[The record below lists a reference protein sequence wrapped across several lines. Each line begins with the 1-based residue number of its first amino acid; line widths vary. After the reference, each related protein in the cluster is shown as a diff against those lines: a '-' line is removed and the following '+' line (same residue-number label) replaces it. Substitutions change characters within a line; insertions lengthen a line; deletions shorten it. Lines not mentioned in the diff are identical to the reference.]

1 MSNDR
6 QVKHQVVIATTPELA
21 FEAVTQAS
29 ELREWFSDE
38 AWTEVQPG
46 GRYEVRRSRGY
57 RAEGK
62 FTEVDAPRRAAF
74 TWNGTGEPGETAVEF
89 TVEAVEGG
97 VKVVAVHGGF
107 GSGDE
112 WDQALA
118 ASGKG
123 WLTGLEN
130 LKSMLETGVDLRIA
144 RRSFLGIVP
153 DLLDAERA
161 AKEGITVERGIYIQ
175 GTLDNTAARA
185 AGIVKGDVIVALGGL
200 ATPGSQEMTAA
211 LRAHHAGDVV
221 DVELV
226 RGQVRETVRLTLG
239 EWPRPEV
246 PGTAEGLADFVRERY
261 GETDAELKA
270 AIEGLSEA
278 EARQCP
284 STGEWSVNEV
294 LAHLSIV
301 ERDTQFILSSYAL
314 DGWLDSG
321 PGNTATI
328 PGRLAAVQATA
339 PTLAGLLDRYLAD
352 ERETVA
358 LLRGLPEETV
368 AHKARTGRIGQAMA
382 FLPIHTRDHI
392 EQIKTIVKAVRV
404 G

>member
-1 MSNDR
+1 MSHDR
-6 QVKHQVVIATTPELA
+6 QVKHHVVIATTPELA

-38 AWTEVQPG
+38 AWTEVRPC
-46 GRYEVRRSRGY
+46 GRYEVRWSRDY

-62 FTEVDAPRRAAF
+62 FTALDAPRRAAF
-74 TWNGTGEPGETAVEF
+74 TWKGTGEPGETAVEF

-97 VKVVAVHGGF
+97 VKVGMVHGGF
-107 GSGDE
+107 GPGDE
-112 WDQALA
+112 WDQALTE
-118 ASGKG
+118 SDKG

-161 AKEGITVERGIYIQ
+161 AKEGIAVERGIYIQ

-200 ATPGSQEMTAA
+200 ETLGSQEMTAA

-246 PGTAEGLADFVRERY
+246 PGTAEGLADFVHKLY
-261 GETDAELKA
+261 SETDAELKA
-270 AIEGLSEA
+270 AIEGLAEA
-278 EARQCP
+278 EAGQRP
-284 STGEWSVNEV
+284 SAEEWSVKEV
-294 LAHLSIV
+294 LAHLSLV
-301 ERDTQFILSSYAL
+301 ERDTQFYVSSYAL

-328 PGRLAAVQATA
+328 PGRLAAVQAIA
-339 PTLAGLLDRYLAD
+339 PTLASLLDRYLAD
-352 ERETVA
+352 EQETVA
-358 LLRGLPEETV
+358 LLRGLSEETV
-368 AHKARTGRIGQAMA
+368 AHKARTNRIGQTMA
-382 FLPIHTRDHI
+382 FLPIHTRGHI
-392 EQIKTIVKAVRV
+392 EQIKATVKAVRA